1 MSLMNAEFFKP
12 FVDGTLETLRIQCAT
27 EARPGKP
34 FIRPDTTVGGK
45 MDPAIA
51 AVIGVTSD
59 GFRATVTLCFPEP
72 SFLKIMTNML
82 GEPCSSITKD
92 LEDGVAELLNII
104 FGAAKRVI
112 NQQHGGAI
120 QMAIPTI
127 IRGGGIQATALTRGR
142 TVVLPFVLP
151 GGDEFQIQVSMDHGL
166 EREGA
171 SK

>member
-1 MSLMNAEFFKP
+1 LMNAEFFKP

-27 EARPGKP
+27 DASPGKP
-34 FIRPDTTVGGK
+34 FMRPETSAGGSAN
-45 MDPAIA
+45 PAIA
-51 AVIGVTSD
+51 AIIGVTSD
-59 GFRATVTLCFPEP
+59 RFRATVTLCFPEA
-72 SFLKIMTNML
+72 SFLRIMTNML
-82 GEPCSSITKD
+82 GEPCNTITKD

-127 IRGGGIQATALTRGR
+127 VRGGGIQATALTRGR

-151 GGDEFQIQVSMDHGL
+151 GGDEFQIHVSMDQVL